1 MKINLPQLHP
11 EQNTSTDQPNSSS
24 HITSFGNK
32 QMISKF
38 ETAPQAAP
46 SASPTKQKAPKQ
58 QLIPEDSTSQIWQIY
73 VTQDD
78 LQELKE

>member
-1 MKINLPQLHP
+1 
-11 EQNTSTDQPNSSS
+11 
-24 HITSFGNK
+24 
-32 QMISKF
+32 MISKF

-46 SASPTKQKAPKQ
+46 SASPTKSAAPNQ
-58 QLIPEDSTSQIWQIY
+58 QMTPEDSSSQIWQIY